1 MEVNFLCPPHCGP
14 WLEKELAALGI
25 TVSQRAGR
33 LIAGEGELAAIYR
46 ACLYSRVAARILV
59 PIAEGPAHSDET
71 LMQTLTDIDWAGQM
85 IDGDS
90 LAIDFRGTGGWIN
103 HSRFGRQRVKDGIVD
118 SLRAAGREHP
128 PLKPEAPDLLVF
140 AHFDGQRIRLYRD
153 LGAGPLH
160 QRGYR
165 KQAGGAP
172 IKENLAAAL
181 LMAAGWPEHEHLLD
195 PFCGSGTLVI
205 EAALMKGGI
214 APGLYRRR
222 WGFRGW
228 PAHEA
233 AEWQRQK
240 SHARSELEQLDL
252 SDCRLAG
259 YDHDPAAITAARA
272 NAAAAGLEDWL
283 IFTRREM
290 AELKAPPGTESGL
303 VISNP
308 PYGERLEER
317 EDLPALFTLL
327 GERLRGPLKGWRYA
341 LLATEPDL
349 LRHTGLDRRREYR
362 FRNGPLDCKLV
373 ELWPPP
379 PREGRDMENRLL
391 KNLKHLRRWARRE
404 ETDAFRVYDA
414 DIPEF
419 ALAVDCY
426 GEHALVQEYAPP
438 REIPADKAERRL
450 AAGVAAVARALEIP
464 GENIHLRT
472 RRPQKGREQYT
483 RLGNRGLELT
493 VQEGPAR
500 FIVNLSDYTDSGL
513 FLDHRPVRRWIRER
527 AEGQRFLNLFAY
539 TATATV
545 HAALGGAAH
554 TTSVDLNRNY
564 LAWGQRNLALNGFD
578 GDNHAFVRADCLEWL
593 KQQKQQWD
601 LILLD
606 PPTFSNSSRMDDT
619 LDIQRDHPAL
629 IRHALQVLAPGG
641 LLIFSCN
648 RRDFRLQLDDDGL
661 QVQDMTARS
670 IPEDFK
676 RNQRI
681 HHCWFISKAE
691 KV

>member
-1 MEVNFLCPPHCGP
+1 VDVYFLCPPHCGP
-14 WLEKELAALGI
+14 WLEKELQQLG
-25 TVSQRAGR
+25 VSVNHRAGR
-33 LIAGEGELAAIYR
+33 LIGGQADLETIYR
-46 ACLYSRVAARILV
+46 ACLYSRVASRILI
-59 PIAEGPAHSDET
+59 PIAEGPADSDQA
-71 LMQTLTDIDWAGQM
+71 LMESLAKVDWPNQILG
-85 IDGDS
+85 GDS
-90 LAIDFRGTGGWIN
+90 LAIDFRGTGGWLN
-103 HSRFGRQRVKDGIVD
+103 HSRFGRQRLKDGIVD
-118 SLRAAGREHP
+118 GLRAAGRDHP
-128 PLKPEAPDLLVF
+128 ELKPEAPDVLIF
-140 AHFDGQRIRLYRD
+140 AHFDGKRIQLYRD

-165 KQAGGAP
+165 RQGGGAP
-172 IKENLAAAL
+172 IKENLAAAI
-181 LMAAGWPEHEHLLD
+181 LMAAGWPDYDNLVD

-214 APGLYRRR
+214 APGLFRRR

-228 PAHEA
+228 PEHEA

-240 SHARSELEQLDL
+240 SHARNELDALDL

-259 YDHDPAAITAARA
+259 YDKDPEAITAARA

-283 IFTRREM
+283 IFARRDM
-290 AELKAPPGTESGL
+290 ADLRPPPGAESGL

-317 EDLPALFTLL
+317 ADLPALFSEL
-327 GERLRGPLKGWRYA
+327 GERLRGPMKNWRFA
-341 LLATEPDL
+341 LLATDSSL
-349 LRHTGLDRRREYR
+349 LPHTGLDRRREFR
-362 FRNGPLDCKLV
+362 FRNGPLDCQLV
-373 ELWPPP
+373 LLWPPP
-379 PREGRDMENRLL
+379 PREGRDLENRLL
-391 KNLKHLRRWARRE
+391 KNIKHLKRWAGRE
-404 ETDAFRVYDA
+404 DTDAFRVYDA

-438 REIPADKAERRL
+438 KEIPADKAERRL
-450 AAGVAAVARALEIP
+450 AAGVAAVARALELP

-483 RLGNRGLELT
+483 RLAKRGLEIT
-493 VQEGPAR
+493 VHEGPAR
-500 FIVNLSDYTDSGL
+500 FIVNLSDYNDSGL
-513 FLDHRPVRRWIRER
+513 FLDHRPVRRWVREK
-527 AEGQRFLNLFAY
+527 ADGKRFLNLFAY

-545 HAALGGAAH
+545 HAALGGARQ

-564 LAWGQRNLALNGFD
+564 LDWGKRNLALNELD
-578 GDNHAFVRADCLEWL
+578 GEAHEFIRADCLEWL
-593 KQQKQQWD
+593 QQQNAQWD

-619 LDIQRDHPAL
+619 LDIQRDHPEL
-629 IRHALQVLAPGG
+629 IHHALNRLAPGG

-648 RRDFRLQLDDDGL
+648 RRDFRLQLDDDSL
-661 QVQDMTARS
+661 QIQDMTAKS

-676 RNQRI
+676 RNRRI
-681 HHCWFISKAE
+681 HHCWFISRKG
-691 KV
+691 